1 MSIIYNN
8 IIKLLEHFPTNHQ
21 ELAHKLNIS
30 DMHAST
36 RIKQLLK
43 YKLIEQWGQDVSRG
57 KMFVPRYELTHKG
70 HETLKGLI
78 EGKRYEAV

>member
-1 MSIIYNN
+1 M
-8 IIKLLEHFPTNHQ
+8 Q
-21 ELAHKLNIS
+21 
-30 DMHAST
+30 AST

-57 KMFVPRYELTHKG
+57 KMFVPRYVLTHKG

-78 EGKRYEAV
+78 EGKRYEAVQENFTRQQTNM